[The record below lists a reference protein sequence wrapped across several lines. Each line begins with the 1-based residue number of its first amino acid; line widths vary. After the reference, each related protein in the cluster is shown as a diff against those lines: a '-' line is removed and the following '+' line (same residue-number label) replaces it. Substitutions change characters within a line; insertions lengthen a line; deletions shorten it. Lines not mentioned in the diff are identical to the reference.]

1 MKNIYLLTISPLK
14 ADNSFISKDVKC
26 FSSKRK
32 ALDTIQALFRMP
44 EFSSFEDDFTI
55 EDGRFIA
62 CKNGMRYF
70 TKIEKKLI
78 Q

>member
-1 MKNIYLLTISPLK
+1 MKNIYLLTISPLR

-26 FSSKRK
+26 FSSRKK
-32 ALDTIQALFRMP
+32 ALEMIQALFRMP
-44 EFSSFEDDFTI
+44 EFSSFEDDFSF
-55 EDGRFIA
+55 EDGRLIA

-70 TKIEKKLI
+70 AKIEKKLL

>member
-1 MKNIYLLTISPLK
+1 MKNIYLLTISPLR

-44 EFSSFEDDFTI
+44 EFSSFENDFPF
-55 EDGRFIA
+55 EDGRIIA
-62 CKNGMRYF
+62 CKNGLRYF
-70 TKIEKKLI
+70 AKIEKKII